1 MQPRLAGGDVRTGCS
16 FSSCFLV
23 VLLILCLFDCFVL
36 NPDGSSLTLFFFRV
50 GGCYF
55 VTVGLDL
62 FFLTYLYTCFAW
74 QTEPPVVEFFGLIFS
89 PPAGYSNPCALSLS
103 ASIPFQS
110 GLM

>member
-23 VLLILCLFDCFVL
+23 VLQLRVSLTGCFEFCLVF
-36 NPDGSSLTLFFFRV
+36 SLTLFFFRV
-50 GGCYF
+50 GGYYF

-62 FFLTYLYTCFAW
+62 LTYLYTCFAW
-74 QTEPPVVEFFGLIFS
+74 QTEPPVVAFFGIIFS
-89 PPAGYSNPCALSLS
+89 PPAGYLNPCALSLS

-110 GLM
+110 GLL

>member
-1 MQPRLAGGDVRTGCS
+1 M
-16 FSSCFLV
+16 V
-23 VLLILCLFDCFVL
+23 V
-36 NPDGSSLTLFFFRV
+36 SLTLFFFRV

-74 QTEPPVVEFFGLIFS
+74 QTEPSVVEIFGLIFS

>member
-1 MQPRLAGGDVRTGCS
+1 M
-16 FSSCFLV
+16 V
-23 VLLILCLFDCFVL
+23 V
-36 NPDGSSLTLFFFRV
+36 SLTLFFFRV